1 MHVRHREGSLI
12 SHLVIVPIRLIGRML
27 LLLYVLL
34 KVRVV
39 ASCLGRDASGRVVDE
54 HHLEKLEA
62 GVVEAVAEDIVV
74 VTLPLGEG

>member
-1 MHVRHREGSLI
+1 
-12 SHLVIVPIRLIGRML
+12 ML

-39 ASCLGRDASGRVVDE
+39 ASCLGRDTSGRVIDE

-62 GVVEAVAEDIVV
+62 GIVEAVAEDIVV

>member
-1 MHVRHREGSLI
+1 MHVRHRVGSLI
-12 SHLVIVPIRLIGRML
+12 SHLVIVSIRLIGRML

-34 KVRVV
+34 EVRVV
-39 ASCLGRDASGRVVDE
+39 ASCLGRDTSGRVVDE

>member
-1 MHVRHREGSLI
+1 
-12 SHLVIVPIRLIGRML
+12 ML
-27 LLLYVLL
+27 LLLYILL

-62 GVVEAVAEDIVV
+62 GVVEAMAEDIVV